1 MNVYMRAFPKVLA
14 VLAISIS
21 AVVSTSSAYAMC
33 DAGYTCFKDWE
44 ANKWGQVK
52 DNNRNWGSFGW
63 NDRADRFKNN
73 GRTHNNC
80 LYEHAGYRGRRM
92 LLRRGQWAT
101 WRNIVSSNRWTRASR
116 CY

>member
-1 MNVYMRAFPKVLA
+1 MKAFPRVLA

-21 AVVSTSSAYAMC
+21 AVFSTSSAYAMC
-33 DAGYTCFKDWE
+33 NAGYTCFKDYE

-52 DNNRNWGSFGW
+52 DNNSNWGYFGW
-63 NDRADRFKNN
+63 NDRPDWFKNY

-80 LYEHAGYRGRRM
+80 LYQHAGYGGSRV
-92 LLRRGQWAT
+92 LLKRGQSIV
-101 WRNIVSSNRWTRASR
+101 WRNIVSSNKWTKSGS